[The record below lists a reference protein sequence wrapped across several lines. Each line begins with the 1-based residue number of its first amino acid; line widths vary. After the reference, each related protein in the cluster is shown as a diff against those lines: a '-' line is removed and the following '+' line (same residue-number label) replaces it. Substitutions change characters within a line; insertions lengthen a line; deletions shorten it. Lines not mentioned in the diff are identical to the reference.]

1 MTISVYSYNLHHV
14 QTTEILVPVSRPEAR
29 PARRRGWVRK
39 NMAMDPKKLAAAKG
53 FLGVQTETEA
63 VDAALDLVAFQA
75 EVVRGI
81 TLVAAYGP
89 IRDVFHR

>member
-1 MTISVYSYNLHHV
+1 MPEFLM
-14 QTTEILVPVSRPEAR
+14 PVSRPDAR
-29 PARRRGWVRK
+29 PADRRGWVRK

-75 EVVRGI
+75 EVLRG
-81 TLVAAYGP
+81 LDAVAAFGP
-89 IRDVFHR
+89 IRDVFRR